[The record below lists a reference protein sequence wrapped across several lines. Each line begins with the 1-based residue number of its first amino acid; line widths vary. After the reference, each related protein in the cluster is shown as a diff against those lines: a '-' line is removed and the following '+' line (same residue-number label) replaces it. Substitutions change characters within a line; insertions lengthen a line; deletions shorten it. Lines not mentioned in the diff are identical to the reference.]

1 MTAPV
6 LTSYDDLTNVMTQ
19 RCFFIPKAN
28 QVNTPQPTGPVF
40 ILDQPAVTM
49 AVARFRGKATLADN
63 LSYKAKLISSLGER
77 SAQYLTKNL
86 LTAGY
91 DSPYTPIFLRTNE
104 VVLMHV

>member
-6 LTSYDDLTNVMTQ
+6 VTSYDEVTNVMTQ

-40 ILDQPAVTM
+40 ILDQAETTV
-49 AVARFRGKATLADN
+49 AVARFRGKATFDDY
-63 LSYKAKLISSLGER
+63 LSYKAKLMSNLGQKSGE
-77 SAQYLTKNL
+77 YLTENL

-91 DSPYTPIFLRTNE
+91 DSPFVPMALRTNE
-104 VVLMHV
+104 VILIHV